1 LRRSPY
7 AELEATTAWVGA
19 KCFGGI
25 WILNQVQND
34 EVRHSKWRG
43 LGFGVWGLGF
53 GVWGNEHSVRNDG
66 QLRLAAGRKPSCR
79 TWSGIWWA

>member
-19 KCFGGI
+19 NCFGGI

-34 EVRHSKWRG
+34 KVG
-43 LGFGVWGLGF
+43 
-53 GVWGNEHSVRNDG
+53 VRNDEVRG
-66 QLRLAAGRKPSCR
+66 SEWRGVEFRVTRCHGL
-79 TWSGIWWA
+79 